1 LGFKMK
7 SHPSFNN
14 IEKQAHELAYKL
26 ACERLKS
33 IDIEQLCHKSG
44 AQYVDRDRI
53 IIEYLNRAYLVT
65 VPSIEVSLKDNKEE
79 VPLKDKILILHY
91 LTLAKG
97 TPVANKL
104 ITFRQLPAGASYF
117 PAFSQRAIKPLL
129 DYFASK
135 PQLLIDVAANL
146 GGYKADYG
154 DVAITINA
162 FSRVPVTFVLWQGDE
177 EFPPNGSI
185 MFDASIP
192 DYLSTEDVTILC
204 ETIIWKLVKSLR
216 VL

>member
-1 LGFKMK
+1 MT
-7 SHPSFNN
+7 SHPSFHN
-14 IEKQAHELAYKL
+14 IGKQAYELAYKL

-44 AQYVDRDRI
+44 AQYADHDRI
-53 IIEYLNRAYLVT
+53 IIEYLNRSYLVT
-65 VPSIEVSLKDNKEE
+65 VPNIEVSLKDNKEE

-117 PAFSQRAIKPLL
+117 AAFSQRAIKPLL

-162 FSRVPVTFVLWQGDE
+162 FSRVPVTFALWQGDE
-177 EFPPNGSI
+177 EFPSNGSI

-216 VL
+216 GL

>member
-1 LGFKMK
+1 MT
-7 SHPSFNN
+7 SHPSFHN
-14 IEKQAHELAYKL
+14 IGKQAYELAYKL

-44 AQYVDRDRI
+44 AQYADHDRI
-53 IIEYLNRAYLVT
+53 IIEYLNRSYLVT
-65 VPSIEVSLKDNKEE
+65 VPNIEVSLKDNKEE

-117 PAFSQRAIKPLL
+117 AAFSQRAIKPLL

-135 PQLLIDVAANL
+135 PQLLIDFAANL
-146 GGYKADYG
+146 GGYKAGYG

-162 FSRVPVTFVLWQGDE
+162 FSRVPVTFALWQGDE
-177 EFPPNGSI
+177 EFPSNGSI

-216 VL
+216 GL